1 MISGLPGFATSDT
14 TARTFTI
21 ETDVFGDVNTYTVRI
36 DSTISVPLDRDDPT
50 NRQEHQQ
57 FYTFELNV
65 YDACSSTVF
74 IDTMVINPA
83 LVQTYPK
90 RLTQEERE
98 IDRLRDQIS
107 KDYGNQDGYTLC
119 GARDLKLMSPS
130 VLPSFISFSLDPVT
144 QGFKI
149 AVQTT
154 NHDDIGLYD
163 FTFRQFLVKHEDDV
177 YQDISF

>member
-1 MISGLPGFATSDT
+1 MTLDEYPAITETIRITITIDPCQITEYKLGTVQADIDYFVGQGELVTGDYDFVQVSNCGYPETIVISGLPGFATSDT

-74 IDTMVINPA
+74 IDTMVINP
-83 LVQTYPK
+83 P
-90 RLTQEERE
+90 
-98 IDRLRDQIS
+98 
-107 KDYGNQDGYTLC
+107 
-119 GARDLKLMSPS
+119 PS
-130 VLPSFISFSLDPVT
+130 NEPSL
-144 QGFKI
+144 
-149 AVQTT
+149 
-154 NHDDIGLYD
+154 
-163 FTFRQFLVKHEDDV
+163 
-177 YQDISF
+177 